1 MFVLVYT
8 EVEGDQWRIQ
18 DFLEGAPTPGQL
30 TYTWSNLCRK
40 LHGHEK
46 NRTMNQPK
54 RNFLTF
60 VHLLKAYIKVN
71 DTETC

>member
-1 MFVLVYT
+1 MLINGVHCTMFAFVYT

-46 NRTMNQPK
+46 IG
-54 RNFLTF
+54 L
-60 VHLLKAYIKVN
+60 
-71 DTETC
+71 